1 MPLSG
6 GYGAVQDHRHQ
17 ATGVQFGGELVTCS
31 VRPAITRQLRPR
43 LVACTTSSMICVVR
57 IRSDTSAGMM
67 IDWRMPGVSLSMSSR
82 IVAAVG

>member
-1 MPLSG
+1 
-6 GYGAVQDHRHQ
+6 
-17 ATGVQFGGELVTCS
+17 
-31 VRPAITRQLRPR
+31 
-43 LVACTTSSMICVVR
+43 MICVVR